1 MTTKSSRLMGAKGL
15 YEVLAAKSRLETD
28 DVREIQ
34 LRVLLALD
42 SAKRS
47 RCPPGLAN
55 LLIRHMIMAA
65 AIGSQMRDQSFYKL
79 AQRAYEALY
88 KACMRDTVDL
98 DLTTGEYSI
107 IKRTI
112 ALYVNHLPKV
122 ERGLFEF
129 ASNHATKVL
138 AQGA

>member
-1 MTTKSSRLMGAKGL
+1 MNTRSSRLMGANNL
-15 YEVLAAKSRLETD
+15 YDVLTAKARLMPD

-55 LLIRHMIMAA
+55 LLIKHMVMAA

-88 KACMRDTVDL
+88 NACMRDTQDL
-98 DLTTGEYSI
+98 DLTTREYTV

-112 ALYVNHLPKV
+112 ALYLNHLPKV

-129 ASNHATKVL
+129 ASNHAQKVL
-138 AQGA
+138 AQK